1 MMNYIAAGAA
11 KTVIATVIS
20 AVCFGAG
27 AVPCFATTAAP
38 AVASAAAHTTGK
50 VVPDDSP
57 WP

>member
-11 KTVIATVIS
+11 KAVTATVIS